1 LGERGNGVAK
11 PVEAARL
18 GFRSAVIGKPGG
30 KNSLFFFFKQF
41 SPRTT
46 SGAVN
51 LFRTDGART
60 PG

>member
-1 LGERGNGVAK
+1 MAK